1 MAYIMIMLFVILTVM
16 IGVSAATVPMHST
29 NAASSNDGSNSCSQH
44 DTSDT
49 SKRCSKNDTP
59 MLLPFP

>member
-1 MAYIMIMLFVILTVM
+1 MIMLFVISTVM
-16 IGVSAATVPMHST
+16 IGVSAATVPMQSG

-49 SKRCSKNDTP
+49 SKRCSKSDTP
-59 MLLPFP
+59 MLLSFP

>member
-59 MLLPFP
+59 MLIPFP

>member
-1 MAYIMIMLFVILTVM
+1 M

-59 MLLPFP
+59 MLIPFP

>member
-16 IGVSAATVPMHST
+16 IGVSTATVPMQSA

>member
-1 MAYIMIMLFVILTVM
+1 M
-16 IGVSAATVPMHST
+16 IGVSAATVPMQSAT
-29 NAASSNDGSNSCSQH
+29 AASSNDGSNSCSQH

-59 MLLPFP
+59 MLVIVVLII

>member
-1 MAYIMIMLFVILTVM
+1 MAYVKIMLFVILTVM
-16 IGVSAATVPMHST
+16 IGVSAATVPMQSA

-44 DTSDT
+44 DTDI